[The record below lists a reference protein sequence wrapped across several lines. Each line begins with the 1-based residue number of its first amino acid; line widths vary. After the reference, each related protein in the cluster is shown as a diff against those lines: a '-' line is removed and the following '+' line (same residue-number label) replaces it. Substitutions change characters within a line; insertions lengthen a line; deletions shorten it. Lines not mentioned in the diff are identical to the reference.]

1 MKPWLILHCLLC
13 MVLIATASEHSNLNQ
28 NYTLK
33 GICNIDGTWML
44 SIKDNPNR
52 QHFWL
57 KVGQRFGDLHLH
69 TFDPDSSTATLLYQ
83 EEEFTIALAESDNLP
98 IMVISS
104 RSLTFEQIEQIKK
117 KVESHR
123 QGLNQVLLATPK
135 SGPRSLE
142 ARKKIEQDLENA
154 VANYR
159 QRLMSQAEDNSIT
172 NEVSTAAKINAATVG
187 TSSNEVSI
195 IGVKRRN
202 RVNSRIWSSDHIKK
216 HGMPED

>member
-1 MKPWLILHCLLC
+1 MKPWLILYCLLY
-13 MVLIATASEHSNLNQ
+13 VALIAPASGRSNLNQ

-69 TFDPDSSTATLLYQ
+69 TFNPDSSTATLLYK
-83 EEEFTIALAESDNLP
+83 EEEFTLALAEKDNSP

-135 SGPRSLE
+135 SGLRSLE
-142 ARKKIEQDLENA
+142 ARKKIEKDLEDA

-159 QRLMSQAEDNSIT
+159 QRLMSQAEDNFIT
-172 NEVSTAAKINAATVG
+172 NEVSPVAKINASTVG
-187 TSSNEVSI
+187 TSKEVSI

-202 RVNSRIWSSDHIKK
+202 RVNSRIWSSDHITK
-216 HGMPED
+216 HGMPEE

>member
-1 MKPWLILHCLLC
+1 
-13 MVLIATASEHSNLNQ
+13 MVLIATASEHINLNQ

-44 SIKDNPNR
+44 SIKDNPNK

-57 KVGQRFGDLHLH
+57 KVGQRFGDLHLL
-69 TFDPDSSTATLLYQ
+69 TFNPDSSTATLLYQ
-83 EEEFTIALAESDNLP
+83 QEEFTLALAEMENSP
-98 IMVISS
+98 TMVISS

-142 ARKKIEQDLENA
+142 ARKKIEKDLENA

-159 QRLMSQAEDNSIT
+159 QRLMSQAEDNFIT
-172 NEVSTAAKINAATVG
+172 NEVSPVAKINAATAG
-187 TSSNEVSI
+187 NSSKEVSI

-202 RVNSRIWSSDHIKK
+202 RVNSRIWSSDHITK
-216 HGMPED
+216 HGMPEE

>member
-1 MKPWLILHCLLC
+1 MKPWLILYCLLC
-13 MVLIATASEHSNLNQ
+13 VALIATASEHSNLNH

-33 GICNIDGTWML
+33 GICNIDGKWML

-83 EEEFTIALAESDNLP
+83 EEEFTIALAENDNLP

-142 ARKKIEQDLENA
+142 TRKKIEKDLENA

-159 QRLMSQAEDNSIT
+159 QRLMSQVEDNFILMRSARSLKSMHPPW
-172 NEVSTAAKINAATVG
+172 VLAKKSVLL
-187 TSSNEVSI
+187 E
-195 IGVKRRN
+195 
-202 RVNSRIWSSDHIKK
+202 
-216 HGMPED
+216 

>member
-1 MKPWLILHCLLC
+1 MKPWLILYCLLY
-13 MVLIATASEHSNLNQ
+13 VALIAPASGRSNLNQ

-33 GICNIDGTWML
+33 GICNIDGAWML

-69 TFDPDSSTATLLYQ
+69 TFNPDSSTATLLYQ
-83 EEEFTIALAESDNLP
+83 EEEFTLALAEKDNSP

-142 ARKKIEQDLENA
+142 TRKKIEQDLENA

-159 QRLMSQAEDNSIT
+159 QRLMSQAEDNFIT
-172 NEVSTAAKINAATVG
+172 NEVSTDAKINAAAVG
-187 TSSNEVSI
+187 TSSKEVSI

-216 HGMPED
+216 HGMPEE

>member
-1 MKPWLILHCLLC
+1 MKPWLILYCLLY
-13 MVLIATASEHSNLNQ
+13 VALIAPASGRSNLNQ

-44 SIKDNPNR
+44 SIKDNPKK

-57 KVGQRFGDLHLH
+57 KVGQRYGDLHLY
-69 TFDPDSSTATLLYQ
+69 TFNPDSSTATLLYQ
-83 EEEFTIALAESDNLP
+83 EEEFTIALAEMDNSP

-104 RSLTFEQIEQIKK
+104 RSLTFEQREQVKK

-135 SGPRSLE
+135 SGPNSLE
-142 ARKKIEQDLENA
+142 TRKKIEQDLDNA

-159 QRLMSQAEDNSIT
+159 QKLMSEAEVNSIT
-172 NEVSTAAKINAATVG
+172 NEVSPDAKINAATVG
-187 TSSNEVSI
+187 TSNNEVSI

-202 RVNSRIWSSDHIKK
+202 RVNSRIWASDHIIK
-216 HGMPED
+216 HGMPEE